1 MAKQQQRELII
12 IASPS
17 ADLRKRWCRSV
28 RSHYLTNEVTTQTVL
43 QYAVEKLQ
51 PSLVLLDEKLL
62 SAKRLEG
69 LSKLVKVAEST
80 QFILLAD
87 HPAESDGLTALKA
100 GVKGYCSKQLSPLL
114 IRKAIMTV
122 KKGEPWISRKLTQ
135 ALVAEFYRLST
146 QPSKHDVLRANTN
159 LASLSR
165 RELEVARLVKDGA
178 RNKEVS
184 RHLGITEKTVKFH
197 LTHIFRKL
205 DVEDRLALALA
216 LLDKEHPAGKAR
228 STEQQRQSAAHP
240 PAFPH

>member
-122 KKGEPWISRKLTQ
+122 KNGEPWISRKLTQ
-135 ALVAEFYRLST
+135 ALVNEFYRLSA
-146 QPSKHDVLRANTN
+146 QPSKHDILWRASTN
-159 LASLSR
+159 FASLSR
-165 RELEVARLVKDGA
+165 RGA
-178 RNKEVS
+178 
-184 RHLGITEKTVKFH
+184 
-197 LTHIFRKL
+197 
-205 DVEDRLALALA
+205 DRLMDKLA
-216 LLDKEHPAGKAR
+216 KQIIP
-228 STEQQRQSAAHP
+228 STSLISPRPQSDRGLG
-240 PAFPH
+240 